1 MKKCL
6 NTVTVVS
13 FTLHFLFSC
22 ASVEEVQTQ
31 APVKEVALVQTPA
44 PETVKVVQETPKP
57 EPSPAP
63 VAVVEKGPAVLVP
76 IPEGRPLG
84 ITEEI
89 EANNTVQTANY
100 VDLGKS
106 FTLRINPKG
115 DNDWFRVFVQ
125 QQGYLQVQAKDAPKG
140 LGLDIKYCTYDEW
153 DGTKVIRDWSRIPD
167 GCFVMPGEYYLCLN
181 DDWND
186 SASDQAFS
194 LRIGFL
200 PEIDLGEPNND
211 PKTATSVTLGQTVYP
226 AIYPRGDQDWYTVEV
241 KKQGYIRLIPRDIPK
256 GIGLEARFCIY
267 DEWDGLKVI
276 RDWSKLPTGC
286 PVQSGVYH
294 FCIGDDWSD
303 SGVDKAFPMLI
314 EFLDEMDLAEPNNVP
329 KDAKAFLPGETKT
342 MAVYPVGDLDYYS
355 LQLAKAGTI
364 SLQAQEVPRGI
375 GLKVSLLTPKDDDP
389 SKYERIDGHKDLPTQ
404 YMLEAGKQYYLE
416 FSDNW
421 NDGSSADAFKVRM
434 SLE

>member
-13 FTLHFLFSC
+13 FTLLFLFSC

-167 GCFVMPGEYYLCLN
+167 GCFVMPGEHYLCLN

-200 PEIDLGEPNND
+200 P
-211 PKTATSVTLGQTVYP
+211 
-226 AIYPRGDQDWYTVEV
+226 
-241 KKQGYIRLIPRDIPK
+241 
-256 GIGLEARFCIY
+256 
-267 DEWDGLKVI
+267 
-276 RDWSKLPTGC
+276 
-286 PVQSGVYH
+286 
-294 FCIGDDWSD
+294 
-303 SGVDKAFPMLI
+303 
-314 EFLDEMDLAEPNNVP
+314 AEN
-329 KDAKAFLPGETKT
+329 
-342 MAVYPVGDLDYYS
+342 
-355 LQLAKAGTI
+355 
-364 SLQAQEVPRGI
+364 
-375 GLKVSLLTPKDDDP
+375 
-389 SKYERIDGHKDLPTQ
+389 
-404 YMLEAGKQYYLE
+404 
-416 FSDNW
+416 
-421 NDGSSADAFKVRM
+421 
-434 SLE
+434 